1 MAIPDILS
9 LFALTD
15 QVAFVTGG
23 GRGLGRA
30 ICVGFAEAGADIVT
44 VSRTAEDLEETARLV
59 RAKGRRCLSTT
70 CDVTV
75 RAEVDVAVE
84 KALSEFGKIDILVN
98 NVGGAENEIP
108 MEELPE
114 DVWDRQLNLN
124 LKSVFLCSLAVG
136 KSMLKEGRGKIVNI
150 GSQNGFKPRAGS
162 SVPYNVSKAGLN
174 NFTKQLASEW
184 GDRGIWV
191 NCIAANGMRTPRY
204 EESDRARKA
213 RGLGGIGLP
222 PSKWDQPPSNPC
234 VAEPEEYVP
243 IALFLA
249 SAASNHLTGDI
260 ISPGGVAL
268 NRT

>member
-1 MAIPDILS
+1 MATIGILN

-30 ICVGFAEAGADIVT
+30 ICVGFAEAGADIVP
-44 VSRTAEDLEETARLV
+44 VSRTVDDLEETARLV
-59 RAKGRRCLSTT
+59 CAKGRHCLPTT

-75 RAEVDVAVE
+75 KAQVDEAVE

-114 DVWDRQLNLN
+114 EVWDRQINLN
-124 LKSVFLCSLAVG
+124 LKSAFLCSLAVG
-136 KSMLKEGRGKIVNI
+136 KAMMKEGRGKIVNI
-150 GSQNGFKPRAGS
+150 GSQSGFSPRVGT

-191 NCIAANGMRTPRY
+191 NCIAASAMRTPRF
-204 EESDRARKA
+204 EQGQQVRMA
-213 RGLGGIGLP
+213 RGFGGVGLP
-222 PSKWDQPPSNPC
+222 RSKWGQPPAKPC
-234 VAEPEEYVP
+234 
-243 IALFLA
+243 LA
-249 SAASNHLTGDI
+249 GC
-260 ISPGGVAL
+260 
-268 NRT
+268 